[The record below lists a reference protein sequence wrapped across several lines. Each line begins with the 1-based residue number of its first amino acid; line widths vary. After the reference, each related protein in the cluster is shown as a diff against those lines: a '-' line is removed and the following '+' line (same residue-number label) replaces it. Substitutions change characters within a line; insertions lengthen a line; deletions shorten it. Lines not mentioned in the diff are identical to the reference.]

1 MATLLLFLELAVVV
15 AMIYLG
21 AKVGS
26 IGLGM
31 YGMVGLLIA
40 PFL

>member
-1 MATLLLFLELAVVV
+1 MATLLLFLEPAVVV

-26 IGLGM
+26 IGLG
-31 YGMVGLLIA
+31 LLIA
-40 PFL
+40 SFL